1 MSSYGYIFLLIGIAT
16 LIIAILFWV
25 AKSQNGTVIRF
36 SKILNKNNDSNNING
51 SVNKQNS
58 DEVNEI
64 RVPQQAEL
72 NLPDENEDK
81 FMILYLQS
89 KIDARPNFD
98 LLKTKMFSNGL
109 TLKDGYFVSSGNK
122 KIPGFK
128 VLNMEE
134 PGTFDENKDISLI
147 AIGLHLK
154 GQKDVAKTFEQM
166 IDLGKNLERSF
177 DMKLL
182 DESFNKITDQTIGNY
197 KENANAIDL
206 KSDLM
211 PINDEI
217 KKLREE
223 IDRHNKLY
231 HTEDNPE
238 ITDQEFD
245 ALYARLKKL
254 EKKLGLID
262 SSPTS
267 KVGSKPSKNFEKHD
281 HLKPM
286 LSLSNVFNYKEFKKF
301 EERINKRIINE
312 EIIYSVE
319 PKFDGIGISLTY
331 ENGNLVRAVTR
342 GDGIT
347 GEVVTENIKTIKRF
361 P

>member
-25 AKSQNGTVIRF
+25 AKSQNGTAIRF
-36 SKILNKNNDSNNING
+36 SKILNKNNDSNNIDG

-206 KSDLM
+206 KSGS
-211 PINDEI
+211 
-217 KKLREE
+217 
-223 IDRHNKLY
+223 
-231 HTEDNPE
+231 
-238 ITDQEFD
+238 
-245 ALYARLKKL
+245 YA
-254 EKKLGLID
+254 
-262 SSPTS
+262 
-267 KVGSKPSKNFEKHD
+267 N
-281 HLKPM
+281 
-286 LSLSNVFNYKEFKKF
+286 
-301 EERINKRIINE
+301 
-312 EIIYSVE
+312 
-319 PKFDGIGISLTY
+319 
-331 ENGNLVRAVTR
+331 
-342 GDGIT
+342 
-347 GEVVTENIKTIKRF
+347 
-361 P
+361 

>member
-1 MSSYGYIFLLIGIAT
+1 MSSSYVYIFLLIGIAT

-25 AKSQNGTVIRF
+25 AKSQNGTAIRF
-36 SKILNKNNDSNNING
+36 SKILNKNNDSNNIDG

-109 TLKDGYFVSSGNK
+109 TLKDGYFVSSGNN

-206 KSDLM
+206 KSGS
-211 PINDEI
+211 
-217 KKLREE
+217 
-223 IDRHNKLY
+223 
-231 HTEDNPE
+231 
-238 ITDQEFD
+238 
-245 ALYARLKKL
+245 YA
-254 EKKLGLID
+254 
-262 SSPTS
+262 
-267 KVGSKPSKNFEKHD
+267 N
-281 HLKPM
+281 
-286 LSLSNVFNYKEFKKF
+286 
-301 EERINKRIINE
+301 
-312 EIIYSVE
+312 
-319 PKFDGIGISLTY
+319 
-331 ENGNLVRAVTR
+331 
-342 GDGIT
+342 
-347 GEVVTENIKTIKRF
+347 
-361 P
+361 

>member
-1 MSSYGYIFLLIGIAT
+1 MSSSYGYIFLLIGIAT

-25 AKSQNGTVIRF
+25 AKSQNGTAIRF
-36 SKILNKNNDSNNING
+36 SKILNKNNDSNNIDG

-206 KSDLM
+206 KSGS
-211 PINDEI
+211 
-217 KKLREE
+217 
-223 IDRHNKLY
+223 
-231 HTEDNPE
+231 
-238 ITDQEFD
+238 
-245 ALYARLKKL
+245 YA
-254 EKKLGLID
+254 
-262 SSPTS
+262 
-267 KVGSKPSKNFEKHD
+267 N
-281 HLKPM
+281 
-286 LSLSNVFNYKEFKKF
+286 
-301 EERINKRIINE
+301 
-312 EIIYSVE
+312 
-319 PKFDGIGISLTY
+319 
-331 ENGNLVRAVTR
+331 
-342 GDGIT
+342 
-347 GEVVTENIKTIKRF
+347 
-361 P
+361 

>member
-1 MSSYGYIFLLIGIAT
+1 MSSSYVYIFLLIGIAT

-25 AKSQNGTVIRF
+25 AKSQNGTAIRF

-206 KSDLM
+206 KSGS
-211 PINDEI
+211 
-217 KKLREE
+217 
-223 IDRHNKLY
+223 
-231 HTEDNPE
+231 
-238 ITDQEFD
+238 
-245 ALYARLKKL
+245 YA
-254 EKKLGLID
+254 
-262 SSPTS
+262 
-267 KVGSKPSKNFEKHD
+267 N
-281 HLKPM
+281 
-286 LSLSNVFNYKEFKKF
+286 
-301 EERINKRIINE
+301 
-312 EIIYSVE
+312 
-319 PKFDGIGISLTY
+319 
-331 ENGNLVRAVTR
+331 
-342 GDGIT
+342 
-347 GEVVTENIKTIKRF
+347 
-361 P
+361 

>member
-25 AKSQNGTVIRF
+25 AKSQNGTAIRF

-51 SVNKQNS
+51 SVNKQNC

-206 KSDLM
+206 KSGS
-211 PINDEI
+211 
-217 KKLREE
+217 
-223 IDRHNKLY
+223 
-231 HTEDNPE
+231 
-238 ITDQEFD
+238 
-245 ALYARLKKL
+245 YA
-254 EKKLGLID
+254 
-262 SSPTS
+262 
-267 KVGSKPSKNFEKHD
+267 N
-281 HLKPM
+281 
-286 LSLSNVFNYKEFKKF
+286 
-301 EERINKRIINE
+301 
-312 EIIYSVE
+312 
-319 PKFDGIGISLTY
+319 
-331 ENGNLVRAVTR
+331 
-342 GDGIT
+342 
-347 GEVVTENIKTIKRF
+347 
-361 P
+361 

>member
-25 AKSQNGTVIRF
+25 AKSQNGTAIRF

-134 PGTFDENKDISLI
+134 PGTFHENKDISLI

-206 KSDLM
+206 KSGS
-211 PINDEI
+211 
-217 KKLREE
+217 
-223 IDRHNKLY
+223 
-231 HTEDNPE
+231 
-238 ITDQEFD
+238 
-245 ALYARLKKL
+245 YA
-254 EKKLGLID
+254 
-262 SSPTS
+262 
-267 KVGSKPSKNFEKHD
+267 N
-281 HLKPM
+281 
-286 LSLSNVFNYKEFKKF
+286 
-301 EERINKRIINE
+301 
-312 EIIYSVE
+312 
-319 PKFDGIGISLTY
+319 
-331 ENGNLVRAVTR
+331 
-342 GDGIT
+342 
-347 GEVVTENIKTIKRF
+347 
-361 P
+361 

>member
-1 MSSYGYIFLLIGIAT
+1 LSSYGYIFLLIGIAT

-51 SVNKQNS
+51 SVNKKNS

-122 KIPGFK
+122 NIPGFK

-206 KSDLM
+206 KSGS
-211 PINDEI
+211 
-217 KKLREE
+217 
-223 IDRHNKLY
+223 
-231 HTEDNPE
+231 
-238 ITDQEFD
+238 
-245 ALYARLKKL
+245 YA
-254 EKKLGLID
+254 
-262 SSPTS
+262 
-267 KVGSKPSKNFEKHD
+267 N
-281 HLKPM
+281 
-286 LSLSNVFNYKEFKKF
+286 
-301 EERINKRIINE
+301 
-312 EIIYSVE
+312 
-319 PKFDGIGISLTY
+319 
-331 ENGNLVRAVTR
+331 
-342 GDGIT
+342 
-347 GEVVTENIKTIKRF
+347 
-361 P
+361 